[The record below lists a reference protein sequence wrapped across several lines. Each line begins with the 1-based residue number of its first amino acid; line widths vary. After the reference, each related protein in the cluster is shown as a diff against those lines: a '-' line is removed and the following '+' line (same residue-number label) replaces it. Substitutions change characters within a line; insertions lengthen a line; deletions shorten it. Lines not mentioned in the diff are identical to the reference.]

1 MRAWFYACV
10 CARAHVCFARVCA
23 RASVLMPGRLASC
36 SVWQI
41 YSADIAELCAAL
53 ENLLSAINVGSH
65 EKLKTWELV
74 VWRDVLAAFG
84 LVPKPGACA
93 SKPTSPRVFTRRAL
107 QHERVSG
114 GPYDGALAFEMWDL
128 WWWHGAEFWPEAV
141 RRYRKA
147 AGIIL
152 PGFLEQMGV
161 VAPRQPAPRA
171 ARVPP
176 AVRRAG
182 PLARASR
189 GAVKHVLP
197 DLFTDP
203 PAWLSQA
210 ADRVPIMRSLGRRY
224 LVRSVLLNLKL
235 TAHHNKRENR
245 TSYSYYVTRA
255 GGAIYKRCKAAQAR
269 ACYAPYACP
278 PAVCAPGQLCA
289 NPPPLSPHPHSH
301 TPLCLVQRSPLRR
314 SSGVERPPAGPPSVK
329 ETP

>member
-182 PLARASR
+182 PLASMASFLVAHLER
-189 GAVKHVLP
+189 TVGGRFVFVHAHALRQGP
-197 DLFTDP
+197 DTQMSTGFKSHQDNETEDLID
-203 PAWLSQA
+203 
-210 ADRVPIMRSLGRRY
+210 
-224 LVRSVLLNLKL
+224 RSVVVKL
-235 TAHHNKRENR
+235 TADLPGEPPSRMTVLGAAYLFAYGPAAGAAGHFDARLWHGSVPPKSAREHLKITFFFR
-245 TSYSYYVTRA
+245 RFSTRETRA
-255 GGAIYKRCKAAQAR
+255 AR
-269 ACYAPYACP
+269 
-278 PAVCAPGQLCA
+278 G
-289 NPPPLSPHPHSH
+289 
-301 TPLCLVQRSPLRR
+301 R
-314 SSGVERPPAGPPSVK
+314 GVN
-329 ETP
+329 